1 MLIDYDIGNSEFFFF
16 AFFLCFFKSRGGK
29 NCTQWFT
36 NWFCFF
42 MKVFG
47 FRSGKINKKETQISG
62 GFLCVSTP
70 GNRLTS
76 AIVLSIA
83 SKLALFASNLS
94 EEENEKEKK
103 EKER

>member
-1 MLIDYDIGNSEFFFF
+1 M
-16 AFFLCFFKSRGGK
+16 
-29 NCTQWFT
+29 
-36 NWFCFF
+36 
-42 MKVFG
+42 
-47 FRSGKINKKETQISG
+47 
-62 GFLCVSTP
+62 STP

>member
-1 MLIDYDIGNSEFFFF
+1 
-16 AFFLCFFKSRGGK
+16 
-29 NCTQWFT
+29 
-36 NWFCFF
+36 
-42 MKVFG
+42 MKVFR

-103 EKER
+103 KRKREVVPLREGGRAHP